1 MTRAVVNLRRRA
13 TQEDGVST
21 TKRIPLDQLQV
32 IDVAARLADSDGLEN
47 LTLTKIAAEL
57 GVQQPAL
64 YRHVESWNDLLRL
77 LSLRGREM
85 LADELAAAAIG
96 LSGDEAVAAVGRAW
110 RLQVTTHP
118 GLYEAT
124 DRYPCAGDVELEE
137 AVERIVEVI
146 AQALRGFELDDDHRV
161 HAARAL
167 RSAFHGFGHLEAGDG
182 HPHPHDLDDT
192 FDGMIELLCAGIRA
206 QAIA

>member
-1 MTRAVVNLRRRA
+1 MSGSARVLWYHRCVA
-13 TQEDGVST
+13 
-21 TKRIPLDQLQV
+21 KRTPLDQEQV
-32 IDVAARLADSDGLEN
+32 VDVAARLADANGLEH

-77 LSLRGREM
+77 LSLRGRER
-85 LADELAAAAIG
+85 LADSLAAAAIG
-96 LSGDEAVAAVGRAW
+96 VSGDAAVAAVGRAW
-110 RLQVTTHP
+110 RSTVTTHP

-124 DRYPCAGDVELEE
+124 DRYPCAGDAELED
-137 AVERIVEVI
+137 AVERIVSVI
-146 AQALRGFELDDDHRV
+146 AQALAGFDLDEDHRV

-167 RSAFHGFGHLEAGDG
+167 RSAFHGFSHLESGDG
-182 HPHPHDLDDT
+182 HPGTHDLDET

-206 QAIA
+206 QARA

>member
-1 MTRAVVNLRRRA
+1 MA
-13 TQEDGVST
+13 
-21 TKRIPLDQLQV
+21 KRVPLDQDQV
-32 IDVAARLADSDGLEN
+32 LDVATRLADKDGLED

-64 YRHVESWNDLLRL
+64 YRHVENWNDLVRL
-77 LSLRGREM
+77 LSLRGRILLGDK
-85 LADELAAAAIG
+85 LAEAAIG
-96 LSGDEAVAAVGRAW
+96 VSGDEAVAAVGKAW
-110 RLQVTTHP
+110 RRVVAENP
-118 GLYEAT
+118 GLSEAT

-146 AQALRGFELDDDHRV
+146 SQALAGFELDEDHRV

-182 HPHPHDLDDT
+182 HPHPHDLDET
-192 FDGMIELLCAGIRA
+192 FDGLIELLCAGIRA
-206 QAIA
+206 QTQG